1 MKLKVKEGM
10 RMLII
15 MMKKKIKL
23 KNLRKI
29 LLKEI
34 INEKIKKQLQKI
46 QIQIKLIKKEKL
58 WKKKQ
63 IKHQKR

>member
-1 MKLKVKEGM
+1 MKEGM
-10 RMLII
+10 RMLIIII